1 MKIEL
6 NPSRMTVEELND
18 AIAEL
23 TAQRE
28 RIREGARMS
37 AEIDCYDAIIEMFG
51 SVWEHTESGPF
62 DVKLK
67 IKTVN
72 GREYRIPLNQD
83 KVEYWELEVS
93 YKATEQ

>member
-6 NPSRMTVEELND
+6 NPSRMTISELND
-18 AIAEL
+18 CITKL
-23 TAQRE
+23 TAQRD
-28 RIREGARMS
+28 RFLEGARMS
-37 AEIDCYDAIIEMFG
+37 AEIDCHDAVIEMFG

-67 IKTVN
+67 IKTTH

-83 KVEYWELEVS
+83 NVEYWELEVT
-93 YKATEQ
+93 YKTEQ

>member
-6 NPSRMTVEELND
+6 NPSRMSIEELND

-23 TAQRE
+23 TTQRE
-28 RIREGARMS
+28 RIREDVRMN
-37 AEIDCYDAIIEMFG
+37 AEIDCHEAVIEMLG

-83 KVEYWELEVS
+83 KVEYWELEVT
-93 YKATEQ
+93 YKTEQ